1 MVHAAV
7 MLRSAVRNQGVHMV
21 TCECSC
27 TNVFGYHT
35 DGDFV
40 VCPNCMTAGRWRES
54 GTPVP
59 PGFEA
64 APLMRSARSK
74 DDETEQQ
81 AADDD
86 QAVGG
91 DVDAG
96 RGREDDASIQG
107 GP

>member
-1 MVHAAV
+1 

-27 TNVFGYHT
+27 TNVFSYHT

-40 VCPNCMTAGRWRES
+40 VCPNCLTAGRWRES

-64 APLMRSARSK
+64 TPLMQSARSK
-74 DDETEQQ
+74 DNEEEQ
-81 AADDD
+81 ACPDDG
-86 QAVGG
+86 APV
-91 DVDAG
+91 
-96 RGREDDASIQG
+96 
-107 GP
+107 